1 VSAPE
6 ASILTIGYGQRD
18 REEFLRLLA
27 EHQVQYLGDVRR
39 SPYSRYNPD
48 FSREPMRTWLREAGI
63 TYVFL
68 GDTLGGAP
76 DDPEVRLAPRG
87 SNATGVKVDYERMRE
102 LPAFQRGME
111 RLRTASR
118 QGVRLALMCSE
129 GKPELCHRAR
139 LIGVALAAEEIPVA
153 HIDEAGVLRSQE
165 EVMLRIDNGQG
176 LLPGFG
182 TSAKA
187 SRSSRVWRVRDKE

>member
-6 ASILTIGYGQRD
+6 AGILTIGYGQRD
-18 REEFLRLLA
+18 RDKFLGLLA
-27 EHQVQYLGDVRR
+27 EHQVQYLGDVRT

-48 FSREPMRTWLREAGI
+48 FSREPMRTWLQEAGV

-76 DDPEVRLAPRG
+76 DDPDVRLAPRG
-87 SNATGVKVDYERMRE
+87 PHAAGVKVDYERMRE
-102 LPAFQRGME
+102 LPVFQRGME
-111 RLRTASR
+111 RLRTAWR

-139 LIGVALAAEEIPVA
+139 LIGVALAVEEIPVG
-153 HIDEAGVLRSQE
+153 HIDEHGVLRTQE

-182 TSAKA
+182 ASAKA
-187 SRSSRVWRVRDKE
+187 SRSSRSWRVPKDS